1 MVIQMVSRCGVVLVA
16 LLAWLG
22 SSVAGAETRGIVLV
36 SGDAAE
42 QYGGRVGQVVE
53 AAVRGAGWSLLQEPL
68 VKIESDRMLACLRSS
83 AAPSCVLEA
92 LQIAR
97 VFVVKIENGQA
108 SDGAPLLILTGKS
121 VVIRPASMAI
131 RQQYCERCSDDR
143 LMAAAAEL
151 AKVVLQD
158 LALRAGTTGVE
169 FESVPDG
176 AEIILD
182 GERIGAT
189 RSTFR
194 TYPGKH
200 LVRIEKP
207 GSFPEAR
214 EVVAEEGK
222 TTRVSVALRPSGADR
237 PPNRRG
243 GSQLVSDALIG
254 GGGALAVTG
263 AIWLHYNTRYGPEGK
278 DRYRHA
284 TTLAGGALVVGLGAA
299 GLGAYSLWWGS
310 RSQAMIFGV
319 TSGGGTLGWRGTLR

>member
-1 MVIQMVSRCGVVLVA
+1 MVIQMVSRCGAVLVA

-42 QYGGRVGQVVE
+42 KYGERVGQVVE

-68 VKIESDRMLACLRSS
+68 VKVESDRILGCLRSS
-83 AAPSCVLEA
+83 EAASCVPEA
-92 LQIAR
+92 LRIAR

-108 SDGAPLLILTGKS
+108 SDGAPLMILTGKG

-131 RQQYCERCSDDR
+131 RQQYCEHCSDDR
-143 LMAAAAEL
+143 LMAASAEL

-158 LALRAGTTGVE
+158 LALRAGTTLVE

-200 LVRIEKP
+200 LVRFEKP
-207 GSFPEAR
+207 GFFPEAR
-214 EVVAEEGK
+214 EVAAEEGE
-222 TTRVSVALRPSGADR
+222 TTRVSVALRPSGADQS
-237 PPNRRG
+237 PDRRG
-243 GSQLVSDALIG
+243 GSQLVPDILIG

-263 AIWLHYNTRYGPEGK
+263 AVWLHYSTKYGPEDK
-278 DRYRHA
+278 DRYKHA
-284 TTLAGGALVVGLGAA
+284 TTLGGGALVVGLGAA
-299 GLGAYSLWWGS
+299 ALGAYSLWRGS
-310 RSQAMIFGV
+310 RSQTMIFGV
-319 TSGGGTLGWRGTLR
+319 TSGGGTLGWMGTLR